1 MFVVWRSRS
10 WALAILLCE
19 KYTWALTREWALSVH
34 LAKMGTWALTREW
47 ALALESTVYGGVHN
61 ITTHYILKHQGA
73 KRSAKIIRSM
83 LHEYYAF
90 NIVLSTSNI

>member
-1 MFVVWRSRS
+1 MFVIWRSRS

-47 ALALESTVYGGVHN
+47 ALARETTVVCMC
-61 ITTHYILKHQGA
+61 IMFL
-73 KRSAKIIRSM
+73 
-83 LHEYYAF
+83 
-90 NIVLSTSNI
+90 